1 MVALTYPQHNWHSYI
16 QGEFSN
22 IAAIFKSL
30 TSSFTEA
37 TELPWALIVP
47 LLVSMII
54 ISTIIGIHDIW
65 KNTRGRKNITNRK
78 EDNDNFK
85 YQVAFVT
92 NKTSPSDNIS
102 NKVGGSRVWTSS
114 YPKSSYTTSY
124 WAPFLRL
131 IEKSSTRKILR
142 TISVEMKHL
151 PISSSGEFSQIA
163 KSWGVMGRVVG
174 LGGVN
179 LTIDRAAVGIS
190 EGWPLAYSL
199 LGRFYYE

>member
-1 MVALTYPQHNWHSYI
+1 MVALTYLRTIDIAISRGI
-16 QGEFSN
+16 QQYSPDEFFHGGNGVALSSSAV
-22 IAAIFKSL
+22 ISL
-30 TSSFTEA
+30 NDNY
-37 TELPWALIVP
+37 LINYRN
-47 LLVSMII
+47 SRYME
-54 ISTIIGIHDIW
+54 
-65 KNTRGRKNITNRK
+65 KYKRKKITNRK

-92 NKTSPSDNIS
+92 NKVSPSDNIS

-199 LGRFYYE
+199 LGKFYYEYK